1 MFAVTAAVAVAV
13 AVVDGAASVVG
24 RTEGIVTAAQAGQA

>member
-1 MFAVTAAVAVAV
+1 VAAT
-13 AVVDGAASVVG
+13 VDGAASVVG